1 MAHFEKLSIC
11 SGGNLQSK
19 PSNSKLRPK
28 SSDSWTAFLVFWLT
42 TMSLWVLQITLLICS
57 GTCFQI
63 LKSKTNTD
71 VQYEKKNN
79 HFSTRHV
86 IFGKCLLR
94 TLKQWDSL
102 ESYFLSNFNLDDDPS
117 ENDRDEKP
125 SREKRL

>member
-1 MAHFEKLSIC
+1 MC
-11 SGGNLQSK
+11 SMK
-19 PSNSKLRPK
+19 
-28 SSDSWTAFLVFWLT
+28 
-42 TMSLWVLQITLLICS
+42 
-57 GTCFQI
+57 
-63 LKSKTNTD
+63 
-71 VQYEKKNN
+71 KKNN
-79 HFSTRHV
+79 HFSTRHI

>member
-1 MAHFEKLSIC
+1 MHI
-11 SGGNLQSK
+11 
-19 PSNSKLRPK
+19 
-28 SSDSWTAFLVFWLT
+28 
-42 TMSLWVLQITLLICS
+42 
-57 GTCFQI
+57 
-63 LKSKTNTD
+63 
-71 VQYEKKNN
+71 
-79 HFSTRHV
+79 